1 MNFKF
6 GDLVCPN
13 ERLTGK
19 DVESKVV
26 PPMIFLGVIDGN
38 AECFTFDKYG
48 SMSGVLSIDPSSIH
62 LLTKDEAKEAYEL
75 QKSR

>member
-26 PPMIFLGVIDGN
+26 PPMIFLGVVDGK

-48 SMSGVLSIDPSSIH
+48 SMSGVLSIDPSSLH
-62 LLTKDEAKEAYEL
+62 LLTKEEAEEACEL
-75 QKSR
+75 QKRR